1 MAYPGDGRLSVST
14 CGGRG
19 SGIDRVVDDPFY
31 GFKEVRSMSAS
42 MAPASRGCS
51 SWKIACSG

>member
-1 MAYPGDGRLSVST
+1 MAYPGDGRLSVIYVR
-14 CGGRG
+14 GRG

-51 SWKIACSG
+51 SSKVPCSG